1 MQSEG
6 DADLLIVQTAIEKDK
21 VAIVGDDTDLLVL
34 LVHYAPDSKDIWFL
48 RPGKAGKCDKHT
60 ELKTL
65 KARVGQFR
73 DTILA
78 FHALTGGSCILNK
91 SFILLLQIR

>member
-34 LVHYAPDSKDIWFL
+34 LVHYAPDSKDM

-91 SFILLLQIR
+91 SFILQLQIR